1 MKTAAFIPVR
11 LSSTRLPGKAL
22 LKINGKPCIQY
33 LVERIKTIKN
43 LDEII
48 LCTTTNSSDDE
59 IAKFAKKMKIDVFRG
74 SEKDILD
81 RFKNAALKFEVEN
94 IINIDGDD
102 IFCEPEF
109 IQKTIDELKKNK
121 FDYIYW
127 ENLPLGTT
135 PIGIKTSALIEICN
149 LKNTGNTETGW
160 GKFFTET
167 NMFNIKSMTVNKKEL
182 LDQTIRLTLDYS
194 EDLMLFQQI
203 LNNLKWPFD
212 LIDIIKLLNNRQDI
226 KNLNNS
232 VKEVYWKNF
241 ENNSTKVTF
250 KKNEY

>member
-1 MKTAAFIPVR
+1 MQ
-11 LSSTRLPGKAL
+11 
-22 LKINGKPCIQY
+22 N
-33 LVERIKTIKN
+33 
-43 LDEII
+43 
-48 LCTTTNSSDDE
+48 
-59 IAKFAKKMKIDVFRG
+59 
-74 SEKDILD
+74 
-81 RFKNAALKFEVEN
+81 
-94 IINIDGDD
+94 
-102 IFCEPEF
+102 
-109 IQKTIDELKKNK
+109 
-121 FDYIYW
+121 
-127 ENLPLGTT
+127 
-135 PIGIKTSALIEICN
+135 KTSDLIEICN

-212 LIDIIKLLNNRQDI
+212 LIDIIKLLNNRPDI